1 MSRGNLRKV
10 SAIFEAF
17 DRDKDV
23 RLNKAELEALIQ
35 QCNPTVSFSEV
46 QLQAIIDE
54 VNNGDSNPVL
64 AACFG
69 SAKRSSHR
77 LMA

>member
-1 MSRGNLRKV
+1 MGHGDLRKV

-17 DRDKDV
+17 DLDEDA

-54 VNNGDSNPVL
+54 VNNGGSSPVL

-69 SAKRSSHR
+69 SAKRGSHR